1 MVSQQKGRCAS
12 VSRTT
17 NETDVYIEL
26 CLDGGACDI
35 ATGVGFFD
43 HMLDAFSRHGKFGLV
58 AHVKGDLQVDAHHSV
73 EDAGIVLGQ
82 AFAQALGEKTG
93 IRRFGHAFVPM
104 DEALVMAAVDISGR
118 GQAFCEV
125 PVHSER
131 VGDFDTQLAKEFF
144 VAFAREAGLTL
155 HLRLICGDN
164 VHHVIEAAFKACGRA
179 LREAVE
185 LDAREVGVP
194 STKGVL

>member
-1 MVSQQKGRCAS
+1 MVSQQEGRCAS

-185 LDAREVGVP
+185 LDAREAGIP